1 MASKYTGVTKDPKT
15 GTYSYYFKAGVDLAT
30 GKPFQKR
37 KRGFPTAKAA
47 HEARTKALQKIQDR
61 GSVSYTQMTF
71 KQFMEIIYIPDFN
84 QRTAKDIEGR
94 NRMIFN
100 EFIQRFG
107 SKKPNNITIQDI
119 TIYKNELIQKYSS
132 SYGRRKMAMLKTIF
146 KSAQNYGLI
155 HGDNVMEKVP
165 LIKIKKAE
173 VHYWTKSEF
182 EQFINS
188 LDTSSYM
195 QQFIYT
201 TVWLYFFTGMRVNEG
216 TALYWEDVDFGKKLL
231 SIHHNLHYL
240 NIDNCERSTKL
251 KTESSK
257 RTIGLDDNTLDILQK
272 WKERQQKHSKIK
284 FVLSYDGNPFP
295 KRSFAYQLKKYSEK
309 AGVPYIKPKG
319 LRHSHASLLIN
330 EWNTTPLAIQ
340 KRLGHSDVQTTLS
353 VYSHLYPNFDK
364 EITENLKNL
373 I

>member
-1 MASKYTGVTKDPKT
+1 MLRCCPFLLCYNV
-15 GTYSYYFKAGVDLAT
+15 
-30 GKPFQKR
+30 GKQ
-37 KRGFPTAKAA
+37 
-47 HEARTKALQKIQDR
+47 
-61 GSVSYTQMTF
+61 V
-71 KQFMEIIYIPDFN
+71 
-84 QRTAKDIEGR
+84 
-94 NRMIFN
+94 
-100 EFIQRFG
+100 
-107 SKKPNNITIQDI
+107 
-119 TIYKNELIQKYSS
+119 
-132 SYGRRKMAMLKTIF
+132 
-146 KSAQNYGLI
+146 
-155 HGDNVMEKVP
+155 
-165 LIKIKKAE
+165 
-173 VHYWTKSEF
+173 
-182 EQFINS
+182 
-188 LDTSSYM
+188 
-195 QQFIYT
+195 
-201 TVWLYFFTGMRVNEG
+201 
-216 TALYWEDVDFGKKLL
+216 
-231 SIHHNLHYL
+231 NLHYL
-240 NIDNCERSTKL
+240 NIDNWERSTKL

-257 RTIGLDDNTLDILQK
+257 RTIGLDDNTLDVLQK